1 MEIGNIIKDARKK
14 SSMTQEE
21 AAEKLCI
28 SRQTISN
35 WENGKTLPD
44 IVSVIKMS
52 DLYQISLDE
61 LLKGDTRMI
70 KKVER
75 DEKEKKF
82 YRAMITSIIGLL
94 FLLVISILETMNIP
108 FLETMDIPFTTIEIN
123 SQYSKMISA
132 VGNSA
137 EIIMVVSYMVYI
149 LVRKYDRDLSQKA
162 FMILSIIIDLC
173 VILMGVMR
181 VFSIF
186 NRQENF
192 VTRILFFVVGVL
204 YLILS
209 LVLLVVII
217 KDRNKLRAR
226 S

>member
-94 FLLVISILETMNIP
+94 FLLVISILETM
-108 FLETMDIPFTTIEIN
+108 DIPFATIEIN

-149 LVRKYDRDLSQKA
+149 LVRKYDQDLSQKA
-162 FMILSIIIDLC
+162 FMIVSIIIDLC